1 MATLERFQ
9 NPVCGSLINLRLFT
23 YNSNIQTNV
32 ADVTSVDIYYLDPN
46 EVTEANPKGQRLIR
60 SIPGTE
66 VINVATGEYLVE
78 LQVDPP
84 EFGTGQYYDVWN
96 ITFENTDDCGTGT
109 IVNYFSIYPDLWF
122 TSPIPPAYDFSFQ
135 FRPNRI
141 VKGSKRYLTV
151 QVVPNIPKGSDLQAF
166 YDNLAIISDLKISI
180 AAACGPCLPA
190 EEDLRLVVD
199 KAVVT
204 LRERHYGYY
213 QLDTTELD
221 KGIYDVWF
229 ELAFADNIF
238 VSEKNQMQIV

>member
-32 ADVTSVDIYYLDPN
+32 ADVTSVDIYYLDPA
-46 EVTEANPKGQRLIR
+46 EITEANPKGQRLIR
-60 SIPGTE
+60 SIPGSE
-66 VINVATGEYLVE
+66 VTNITDGEYLVQ
-78 LQVDPP
+78 LQVESP
-84 EFGTGQYYDVWN
+84 EFCIGQYYDVWN
-96 ITFENTDDCGTGT
+96 ITFESTDDCGTGS

-141 VKGSKRYLTV
+141 VKGSKRYLTI
-151 QVVPNIPKGSDLQAF
+151 QVTPNIPKGSDLQAF

-180 AAACGPCLPA
+180 SAACGPCLPA

-199 KAVVT
+199 KATVI

-238 VSEKNQMQIV
+238 VSEKNQIQIV